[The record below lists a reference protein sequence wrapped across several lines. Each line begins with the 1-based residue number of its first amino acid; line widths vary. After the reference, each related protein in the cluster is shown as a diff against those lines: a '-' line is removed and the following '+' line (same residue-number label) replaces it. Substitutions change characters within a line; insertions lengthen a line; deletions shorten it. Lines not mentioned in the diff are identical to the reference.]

1 LFVDG
6 VQLGLQL
13 TCYYGSM
20 RFAVLLLL
28 AGCGFEP
35 ANHCGDVP
43 SGLVSCTK
51 TKARGLEPLGA
62 ATMNSIH
69 SALAPAGN
77 KVAAIWEEVGAAGSQ
92 LHLALVDTLGAVGTS
107 QALGSGADPVLLRKN
122 DQLTLFWR
130 DGTTI
135 YTQLVDDSGQLLNQ
149 PHTVFS
155 GTSADFAVA
164 WNGSEYG
171 MLLSGANGD
180 DYQIYWLRVDESGTV
195 AAGPTKLTDG
205 GNNSLQPQLV
215 WTGCEYAA
223 AWTDTRPGTPA
234 VFFNHYD
241 HLFTAKASDTPI
253 SASGLRGSFP
263 SLAVQPTGGLVLC
276 YEQLMGMNQDIFC
289 SRLDATGA
297 VTNVAQLSTTPD
309 PSQNP
314 HAVAHGKNMWVL
326 WDDYRS
332 ATAVAP
338 DVFWQFLDAG
348 GMPLL
353 DQPFRDPDLLDGGWR
368 AHGVYTSDAL
378 YFIQYH
384 GDVATGA
391 FTAEVATENCY

>member
-1 LFVDG
+1 MV
-6 VQLGLQL
+6 
-13 TCYYGSM
+13 SM
-20 RFAVLLLL
+20 RFAALVFVAGWVAGWV

-35 ANHCGDVP
+35 ANHCGEVP

-62 ATMNSIH
+62 ATMDSIH

-77 KVAAIWEEVGAAGSQ
+77 QVAAVWEEVTSATSSQ
-92 LHLALVDTLGAVGTS
+92 LHVALVDTLGAVGS
-107 QALGSGADPVLLRKN
+107 NRVLGAGADPVLIRKN

-135 YTQLVDDSGQLLNQ
+135 YTQLMDDSGQLLNQ
-149 PHTVFS
+149 PHTVLD
-155 GTSADFAVA
+155 GTAADFAVT

-180 DYQIYWLRVDESGTV
+180 QYQIYWLRVDASGTV
-195 AAGPTKLTDG
+195 SAGPTKLADG

-234 VFFNHYD
+234 VYFNHYD
-241 HLFTAKASDTPI
+241 PHFTAKGADLMV
-253 SASGLRGSFP
+253 SANGLRGSFP
-263 SLAVQPTGGLVLC
+263 SLAVQPTGGVVLC
-276 YEQLMGMNQDIFC
+276 YEQLAGTNQDIYC

-297 VTNVAQLSTTPD
+297 VSGTAQLSTTPD

-314 HAVAHGKNMWVL
+314 HVVAHGQNMWVL

-332 ATAVAP
+332 TTAQAP
-338 DVFWQFLDAG
+338 DVFWQFLDATG
-348 GMPLL
+348 APIL
-353 DQPFRDPDLLDGGWR
+353 DQPFRDPDLTGGGWR
-368 AHGVYTSDAL
+368 AHGLYTADAL
-378 YFIQYH
+378 YFIQYN
-384 GDVATGA
+384 GDPTTGA
-391 FTAEVATENCY
+391 FTAEIATENCY